1 MDDLYFPLLK
11 SWCDRLIELQVR
23 DTGVKELD
31 GGILC
36 PACHVIHGRC
46 PDAIYPMMYL
56 ADATSEE
63 KYLAAARKL
72 FTWQQNMLTDEGSVY
87 NDGNSDWQGITVS
100 PRRLI

>member
-56 ADATSEE
+56 VDATGEE

-72 FTWQQNMLTDEGSVY
+72 FTWQQNMLTAIANVVMGASMTPHD
-87 NDGNSDWQGITVS
+87 
-100 PRRLI
+100 R